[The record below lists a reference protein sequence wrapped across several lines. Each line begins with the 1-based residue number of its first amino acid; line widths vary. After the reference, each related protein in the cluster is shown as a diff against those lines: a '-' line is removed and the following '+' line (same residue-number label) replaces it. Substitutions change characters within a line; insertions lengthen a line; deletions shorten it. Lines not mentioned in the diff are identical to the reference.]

1 MKRKGNKLL
10 QFFNRYVVFFIII
23 AFVITCCLML
33 FVQTLMHTLGVSF
46 TAQDLGEAAK
56 LTFLNVMF
64 CSLLIT
70 LFDWVRRR
78 LTVDRY
84 VDRIIRAADRL
95 MQGNFSVRI
104 APIRGIGDDEHFN
117 EIITCFNRMAQELAG
132 IETLRTDFVS
142 NVSHELKTP
151 LAVIRNYATML
162 ADPKITAEERAE
174 YVRTISGASQ
184 RLSSLITNI
193 LRLNKLESQS
203 IYPKAESY
211 DLGEQL
217 CACLLEF
224 EDTWEKKNLNIETE
238 IEDGITVSTDAEL
251 MTLVWNNL
259 FSNAIKF
266 TENGGTVSLT
276 LASDGEDAVV
286 SVADSGCGISADV
299 GVHFFEKFYQGD
311 TSHACEGNGLGLT
324 LVKRVIDITG
334 SEISV
339 NSEVGKGTTFT
350 VRIRRD
356 QNGTV

>member
-1 MKRKGNKLL
+1 MKRKGSKLL
-10 QFFNRYVVFFIII
+10 QFFNRYVIFFIII

-56 LTFLNVMF
+56 LTFLNVML

-70 LFDWVRRR
+70 LFDWIRRR

-84 VDRIIRAADRL
+84 VERIIRAADRL
-95 MQGNFSVRI
+95 MQGDFSVRI

-117 EIITCFNRMAQELAG
+117 EIIACFNRMAQELAG

-174 YVRTISGASQ
+174 YVRTISGTSQ

-276 LASDGEDAVV
+276 LVSDGEDAVV

-299 GVHFFEKFYQGD
+299 GVHIFEKFYQGD
-311 TSHACEGNGLGLT
+311 TSHSCEGNGLGLT

-339 NSEVGKGTTFT
+339 SSEVGKGTTFT

>member
-1 MKRKGNKLL
+1 MNLHSRLK
-10 QFFNRYVVFFIII
+10 
-23 AFVITCCLML
+23 M
-33 FVQTLMHTLGVSF
+33 
-46 TAQDLGEAAK
+46 
-56 LTFLNVMF
+56 NV
-64 CSLLIT
+64 
-70 LFDWVRRR
+70 R
-78 LTVDRY
+78 LT
-84 VDRIIRAADRL
+84 
-95 MQGNFSVRI
+95 Q
-104 APIRGIGDDEHFN
+104 IGKN
-117 EIITCFNRMAQELAG
+117 N
-132 IETLRTDFVS
+132 
-142 NVSHELKTP
+142 LKGS
-151 LAVIRNYATML
+151 A
-162 ADPKITAEERAE
+162 
-174 YVRTISGASQ
+174 
-184 RLSSLITNI
+184 NI

-224 EDTWEKKNLNIETE
+224 EDAWEKKNLNIESA

-299 GVHFFEKFYQGD
+299 GVHIFEKFYQGD
-311 TSHACEGNGLGLT
+311 TSHSCEGNGLGLT

-339 NSEVGKGTTFT
+339 SSEVGKGTTFT